1 MRLQGNMHIGFVST
15 KHRNRARIIER
26 GKASKYIGSRGKE
39 ARLDS
44 IQQTDSPE
52 WYRSRNSPQ

>member
-1 MRLQGNMHIGFVST
+1 MHIGFVST

-44 IQQTDSPE
+44 IQQTDPPE